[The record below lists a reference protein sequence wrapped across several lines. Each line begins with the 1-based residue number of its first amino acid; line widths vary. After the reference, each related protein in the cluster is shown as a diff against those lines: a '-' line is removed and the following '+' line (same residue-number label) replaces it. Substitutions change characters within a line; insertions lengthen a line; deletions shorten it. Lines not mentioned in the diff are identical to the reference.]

1 MTNAAG
7 CKYDDGLWSSV
18 TFSGCPSYLSLLRV
32 RHHGVRQLYVLSPAR
47 ARARAVPLAGE
58 ALTLRRRPC
67 VWAPRSRLPGNGEG
81 DELVRSPRR
90 SRRALGEYSVEH
102 LINLSQMKLSTD
114 GVDVDMVRCLRKT
127 VLVQNVL
134 RRSSL
139 SVMAA
144 FGGSPSMFSLGKR
157 GLDFDDGDA
166 DRAESDSDLD
176 EDRAE
181 SDSDDDDEHH
191 DDEAENAG
199 SSSAGSSRRL
209 SAKASRVV
217 RLAAASPSGSVIS
230 LVIRPP
236 TPPAPL
242 HLAAP
247 ADGAASATDVCV
259 TPACPDDASL
269 AEEAEDTDSPSPP
282 PAEPTKAPSA
292 LLMSPP
298 DSDMQVVP
306 TVETTPTPTPA
317 VAKAP
322 CAAPLPTPPSTGGL
336 AGRRRSIVEVD
347 EDGDAPAGTGAG
359 VADCAELSPL
369 KRGRSSAPDS
379 GYARA
384 CATELTSLA
393 MLL

>member
-1 MTNAAG
+1 M
-7 CKYDDGLWSSV
+7 
-18 TFSGCPSYLSLLRV
+18 
-32 RHHGVRQLYVLSPAR
+32 
-47 ARARAVPLAGE
+47 
-58 ALTLRRRPC
+58 ALTVRRRLC
-67 VWAPRSRLPGNGEG
+67 VWESRSCLAGNGEG

-90 SRRALGEYSVEH
+90 PRRALGEYSVEH

-139 SVMAA
+139 SIMAA
-144 FGGSPSMFSLGKR
+144 FGGSPSMFSLAKR
-157 GLDFDDGDA
+157 GLDFDDEDA

-181 SDSDDDDEHH
+181 SDSDHDEYDDV
-191 DDEAENAG
+191 ENGG
-199 SSSAGSSRRL
+199 SSNASGSRHHR
-209 SAKASRVV
+209 AKASCVV
-217 RLAAASPSGSVIS
+217 WLPAASSSGGVIS

-236 TPPAPL
+236 TPPAP
-242 HLAAP
+242 HLAVP

-306 TVETTPTPTPA
+306 TVETTPTPA
-317 VAKAP
+317 VTKAP
-322 CAAPLPTPPSTGGL
+322 CAVSLLTPPSTGGL
-336 AGRRRSIVEVD
+336 AGRRRSIMEVD
-347 EDGDAPAGTGAG
+347 EDGDIPTGTDASGG
-359 VADCAELSPL
+359 DCAELSPL
-369 KRGRSSAPDS
+369 KRGRSSVPDS
-379 GYARA
+379 GYTRA

-393 MLL
+393 MFL